1 MPIGV
6 PQGSILGPLLFIIY
20 MNDTHK
26 SSTFFDFILYADD
39 TTLFNP
45 LGDTCPVNVVN
56 SELNKIFNWLCA
68 NKLSINVTKS
78 KYIIF
83 HSQKKNIKNKVPQII
98 LNETPVERVVNFDFL
113 GIFLDEHMTWT
124 SHINKIA
131 NKIAKSIGILNK
143 LKQYLPSYIFRK
155 LYNSVILPHIN
166 YGILVWGFG
175 ASRINK
181 LQKRSIR
188 IINNQKYNAHA
199 EPLFKLFNLLKVE
212 DIFKLN
218 CLKFYFKYCRQQVP
232 LYFLKWK
239 FTSNSDIHLYN
250 TRQKDSLTYVRT
262 KTKFAEKCIHFEI
275 PKLIN
280 STDTLI
286 LQKNY
291 THSFR
296 SFCIKNSYINAY
308 EYECKIENCYVC
320 GN

>member
-20 MNDTHK
+20 MNDILK

-45 LGDTCPVNVVN
+45 LGDTCSVNVVN

-83 HSQKKNIKNKVPQII
+83 HSQKKNINNKVPQII
-98 LNETPVERVVNFDFL
+98 FNETPVVNFDFL

-143 LKQYLPSYIFRK
+143 LKQYLPSYILRT
-155 LYNSVILPHIN
+155 LYNSLILPHIN
-166 YGILVWGFG
+166 GILVWGFDV
-175 ASRINK
+175 SRINK

-188 IINNQKYNAHA
+188 IINNQKYNAHT
-199 EPLFKLFNLLKVE
+199 EPLF
-212 DIFKLN
+212 
-218 CLKFYFKYCRQQVP
+218 
-232 LYFLKWK
+232 
-239 FTSNSDIHLYN
+239 
-250 TRQKDSLTYVRT
+250 
-262 KTKFAEKCIHFEI
+262 
-275 PKLIN
+275 
-280 STDTLI
+280 
-286 LQKNY
+286 
-291 THSFR
+291 
-296 SFCIKNSYINAY
+296 
-308 EYECKIENCYVC
+308 
-320 GN
+320 